1 MSSLVIATFNDMDKA
16 QKVYLDLIET
26 YPDDHAA
33 PKEAVI
39 AVVDQEREVSLNP
52 VNRPA
57 VPSALSGGF
66 VGTLAGLM
74 LFNPVLAVVG
84 GIAGGGAGAV
94 WGALKE
100 VGIDEP
106 FMERLAAQRQPESSA
121 LFVRVDEKLAG
132 KIVDWLQPRAD
143 QTLQAALTHDD
154 EERLRA
160 VLPKD
165 RRDRE
170 K

>member
-1 MSSLVIATFNDMDKA
+1 MQSVVIATFDGTDKA
-16 QKVYLDLIET
+16 ENVYLSLLES
-26 YPDDHAA
+26 YPSERGA

-39 AVVDQEREVSLNP
+39 AVVDPDRQVHLTP

-57 VPSALSGGF
+57 VPTAIGGGF
-66 VGTLAGLM
+66 VGALAGLM

-84 GIAGGGAGAV
+84 GIAGGGAGAI

-106 FMERLAAQRQPESSA
+106 FMERLTAQLKPESSA
-121 LFVRVDEKLAG
+121 LFVRVREDQAA
-132 KIVDWLQPRAD
+132 KIVDLLQPQAD
-143 QTLQAALTHDD
+143 RTLQTVLAHDD
-154 EERLRA
+154 EERLRT
-160 VLPKD
+160 VLQVSQ
-165 RRDRE
+165 RGRE